1 MTKPLPPWDPV
12 DVVGAA
18 EGDPAAWSR
27 LARTWGPTVLRWCS
41 FLGGPRVDAEDAAQQ
56 VFVIVWR
63 KLPGLRSP
71 ERFPSW
77 IFGITRRV
85 LSDQRRSAWARRW
98 LPGVQPERQDL
109 GSSPERR
116 ASQSELSERVSQA
129 LDRLSADHR
138 ELLILCDLQGFSLL
152 EAADTAGIGLNTAK
166 SRLIRARSRFAEVAR
181 AMGLD
186 LSGAEEPVEEPA
198 RGSVGLAKERRP

>member
-1 MTKPLPPWDPV
+1 MTKPLPPWDPI
-12 DVVGAA
+12 DVAGAA
-18 EGDPAAWSR
+18 EGDPLAWGR
-27 LARTWGPTVLRWCS
+27 LARTWGPTVLRWCAY
-41 FLGGPRVDAEDAAQQ
+41 LGGPRVDAEDAAQQ
-56 VFVIVWR
+56 VFVVVWR

-71 ERFPSW
+71 DRFPSW

-98 LPGVQPERQDL
+98 LPGVQPEHHDL
-109 GSSPERR
+109 GGSPERR
-116 ASQSELSERVSQA
+116 AYQSELSERVSQV

-138 ELLILCDLQGFSLL
+138 EMLILCDLQGFALL

-166 SRLIRARSRFAEVAR
+166 SRLIRARSRFAEVAL

-186 LSGAEEPVEEPA
+186 VQGGEEPLEDTA
-198 RGSVGLAKERRP
+198 RERTALAGERRS